1 MKIGIITLYYKNNN
15 YGGVAQAYALYKY
28 FSNLGYECELITY
41 KKKPSTLNLVNKNKN
56 LKMLINRCK
65 GKIKRISHVPIE
77 KYLSK
82 RYKAKLETRGQKL
95 ENFRNSIPHSKV
107 YSLETIS
114 EISDKYD
121 IFITGSDQVWN
132 PGVVDQAFVF
142 SFLKNQNKKI
152 LSYASSVAVTDVT
165 DKYKDF
171 MKKELEK
178 YGFISV
184 REKSSK
190 DIIQSLTNKNVEWVM
205 DPTLILE
212 RKDWEKLTTER
223 IIKEKYIFSYMIGDN
238 KKQKKQIEKFA
249 KQENLLLVTLPYIKN
264 GNRFEFR
271 IEDYKFGDKQMLDI
285 TFEDFLSLIKY
296 SEYVITDSFH
306 AICFSYIFKKEFYAF
321 EKGTLVS
328 TNSRIYTLLEL
339 FEATNRIVKDKIE
352 KDNTLLDYDKIDIN
366 MSRKI
371 EDSKRFLKTAL
382 ETFNGG
388 NINAE

>member
-65 GKIKRISHVPIE
+65 GKVKRILHVPIE

-82 RYKAKLETRGQKL
+82 RYKTKLETRGQKL
-95 ENFRNSIPHSKV
+95 ENFRNSIPHSKI

-114 EISDKYD
+114 EISNKYD

-142 SFLKNQNKKI
+142 SFLNNQNKKI

-178 YGFISV
+178 YSFISV

-212 RKDWEKLTTER
+212 RKDWEELTKER

-238 KKQKKQIEKFA
+238 KKQKKQIENFA

-264 GNRFEFR
+264 GNRFEFK

-285 TFEDFLSLIKY
+285 TFEDFLNLIKY

-352 KDNTLLDYDKIDIN
+352 KDNKLLDYNNIDIN

-371 EDSKRFLKTAL
+371 EDSKNFLKTAL
-382 ETFNGG
+382 ETFYGG
-388 NINAE
+388 NINAK